1 MRYDQE
7 VKIKQ
12 AAEETRRRRR
22 CVAHVLRCVH
32 VLAGPLCVLDVVA
45 AGRTSTASAHLR
57 LLPRRQEE
65 AARAKEEEAQREV
78 CCAASGALAGPRL
91 LVRAPAL
98 RSADLGRVSTPR
110 QALAALEVR
119 KTRRTVADQYLRKPS
134 APPPQPAN
142 PKCVEHRTV

>member
-45 AGRTSTASAHLR
+45 AGRTSTASVQLTCDCCPGAKRRLR
-57 LLPRRQEE
+57 
-65 AARAKEEEAQREV
+65 ARKRK
-78 CCAASGALAGPRL
+78 R
-91 LVRAPAL
+91 
-98 RSADLGRVSTPR
+98 RSARCVVRRAAHWLGRACSCAR
-110 QALAALEVR
+110 L
-119 KTRRTVADQYLRKPS
+119 
-134 APPPQPAN
+134 
-142 PKCVEHRTV
+142 H